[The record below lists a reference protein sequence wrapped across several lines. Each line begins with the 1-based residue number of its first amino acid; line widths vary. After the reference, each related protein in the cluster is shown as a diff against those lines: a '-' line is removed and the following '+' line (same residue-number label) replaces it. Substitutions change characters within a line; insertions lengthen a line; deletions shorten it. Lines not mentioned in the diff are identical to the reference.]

1 MGVKDLTKLKNY
13 KPTEFMAEGSHY
25 DKQAADYAVN
35 FIECLSHTKCT
46 WAGKPFKL
54 LEWQEKIIRDI
65 FGIVKSNGYRQFN
78 TAYIEVPKKNGKELS
93 LDTLIPTPDGFTTMG
108 EIQVGDTVFDE
119 NGIKLVYTGYTKE
132 IFPTLTFRI
141 ENSTQNS
148 YMVHSEDVSINDSMI
163 STSILETVAGGK
175 KSNVEMVML
184 DSDLKKNGIE
194 KIEKVEFK
202 LSITNSDDF
211 KDSFESGV
219 ITITNP

>member
-1 MGVKDLTKLKNY
+1 MKKLTLCLLIGALAATAVLSGCSTSKSSSESS
-13 KPTEFMAEGSHY
+13 TAEASS
-25 DKQAADYAVN
+25 KTSVTVETTAPA
-35 FIECLSHTKCT
+35 E
-46 WAGKPFKL
+46 
-54 LEWQEKIIRDI
+54 EKE
-65 FGIVKSNGYRQFN
+65 
-78 TAYIEVPKKNGKELS
+78 T
-93 LDTLIPTPDGFTTMG
+93 
-108 EIQVGDTVFDE
+108 TVFDE
-119 NGIKLVYTGYTKE
+119 NGIKLVYTGYTNE

-148 YMVHSEDVSINDSMI
+148 YMVNSEDVSINDSMI

-202 LSITNSDDF
+202 LSVTNSDDF

>member
-1 MGVKDLTKLKNY
+1 MKKTHILLICGLLVASTMVGGCSSSKKTSESSTADVSSKTSVTVETTA
-13 KPTEFMAEGSHY
+13 PAE
-25 DKQAADYAVN
+25 
-35 FIECLSHTKCT
+35 
-46 WAGKPFKL
+46 
-54 LEWQEKIIRDI
+54 EKE
-65 FGIVKSNGYRQFN
+65 
-78 TAYIEVPKKNGKELS
+78 T
-93 LDTLIPTPDGFTTMG
+93 
-108 EIQVGDTVFDE
+108 TVFDE

-141 ENSTQNS
+141 ENSTPNS

-202 LSITNSDDF
+202 LSVTNSDDF